1 MPVNTENV
9 ARHEQKNMEAE
20 LEAVLKSTELT
31 LVRLKPQPAA
41 THLVVKKVGAHEIAL
56 PIKAYP
62 DTGRLWQRLTSPE
75 QAGPSVFW
83 MKNNNVVVVPPGVIK
98 TCAMKPDRVEAM
110 FPAATHS
117 QEDIGSVLLKTLLSQ
132 QAGLQDVATTRQRLE
147 PDSTKNRQDSLQY
160 HRNME
165 SALEGLLEEDGMR
178 LVRLKP
184 HSSATHLVVRT
195 TGREVALPVRFR
207 VETEHLFQGLLSDEH
222 RGPSIFWMKDQTIVF
237 LGPGDIDSNSLR
249 PQRVKSVYKSSTHM
263 QSSVGSLLER
273 VIIAQESE
281 LQDLQI
287 TRLRHEPDLYDRALA
302 IREAGFLVDLSNR
315 SAVLKAVNEQLANL
329 FPSPQSNILKALTQQ
344 DLASHTYTPG
354 ASRPLMPVKVVVE
367 QKQGCVALLEG
378 KYDGLLVL
386 WLLTGHCLLIERS
399 AMAVNAWTA
408 PQVYRLHAD
417 KLVPYGGLPCALK
430 NWYDKSWIPSGK
442 RYMPLK
448 KHETLTRDE
457 AVNKSKPLRTYESEA
472 QEELCSILGSRYV
485 LTPEAC
491 TADAGFL
498 NDDGGL
504 ALPIQLKTASLSAKK
519 TYKFV
524 NTTGYDDMILICRLR
539 GKSTN
544 VILPG
549 YGAPQSVFLSTRSP
563 SWRFTP
569 LLVRDD
575 QLLEFLLSLYSAV
588 KRKDLMH
595 TWPSGECA
603 DISQIKLLSVDTLNM
618 PKNANRTVERGHF
631 LWRQAMFPDLEYV
644 MPSVQNTSVDVLIDA
659 VRVQDK
665 TARPY
670 GQGYKTSLQKNG
682 GRVDGRPTATAYAL
696 GDFDA
701 LCVFVPDH
709 KYIFLIPATVLAAK
723 GYLKTDVCSGKK
735 NIYCYVP
742 GYRPTG
748 SCIADTWT
756 AEYAIATSRS
766 DAQILFQESLQKS
779 VANEPQSPALQLSD
793 RP

>member
-9 ARHEQKNMEAE
+9 ARHDQKNMEAE

-110 FPAATHS
+110 FPAATHR

-147 PDSTKNRQDSLQY
+147 PDSLKNRKGSLQY

-222 RGPSIFWMKDQTIVF
+222 RGPSIFWMKDQTVVF
-237 LGPGDIDSNSLR
+237 LGPGDIDSNSMR

-287 TRLRHEPDLYDRALA
+287 TRLRLEPDLYDRALA
-302 IREAGFLVDLSNR
+302 IREAGFLVDLSDR
-315 SAVLKAVNEQLANL
+315 SVVLKAVHEHIADL

-344 DLASHTYTPG
+344 DLASHTYTTHMG
-354 ASRPLMPVKVVVE
+354 KPLMPLKVVVE

-386 WLLTGHCLLIERS
+386 WLLSGHCLLIERS
-399 AMAVNAWTA
+399 DMAVNAWTA
-408 PQVYRLHAD
+408 PQVYKLHAD
-417 KLVPYGGLPCALK
+417 RLVPQSNFPSALQR
-430 NWYDKSWIPSGK
+430 WYNAVWSPSGK
-442 RYMPLK
+442 IYSDQTAHKTISREKALEKYGNSRL
-448 KHETLTRDE
+448 L
-457 AVNKSKPLRTYESEA
+457 ESMTQA
-472 QEELCSILGSRYV
+472 ELCGLLGPRYK

-491 TADAGFL
+491 TADGSFRGE
-498 NDDGGL
+498 NTDECM
-504 ALPIQLKTASLSAKK
+504 PIQVKSSRIASNNSYRFSATSGYDNMLLLCRPMPSSGHGTCVIPGFGLRSGVCLRTKSTSMYAPYLVPDRALASFITALFSSVRDCRATHVWPSGKVIDISHIKFYTHEHLSTPVNAKRLIERQFSLRRSLLFPDHQYKMPEVQNTPVDILIDTVRIQDKVARSYGQGHTASL
-519 TYKFV
+519 
-524 NTTGYDDMILICRLR
+524 R
-539 GKSTN
+539 
-544 VILPG
+544 
-549 YGAPQSVFLSTRSP
+549 
-563 SWRFTP
+563 
-569 LLVRDD
+569 
-575 QLLEFLLSLYSAV
+575 
-588 KRKDLMH
+588 
-595 TWPSGECA
+595 
-603 DISQIKLLSVDTLNM
+603 
-618 PKNANRTVERGHF
+618 KNA
-631 LWRQAMFPDLEYV
+631 
-644 MPSVQNTSVDVLIDA
+644 
-659 VRVQDK
+659 
-665 TARPY
+665 
-670 GQGYKTSLQKNG
+670 
-682 GRVDGRPTATAYAL
+682 GRVCGKRTSMPYTIE
-696 GDFDA
+696 DFDA
-701 LCVFVPDH
+701 LCLFTPDLR
-709 KYIFLIPATVLAAK
+709 YLFLIPAAVLAAR
-723 GYLKTDVCSGKK
+723 GILRSSQACGIGSIT
-735 NIYCYVP
+735 CYVP
-742 GYRPTG
+742 GEYRPIRR
-748 SCIADTWT
+748 SIADTWT
-756 AEYAIATSRS
+756 SEYAIKMEEGAQSLFRSR
-766 DAQILFQESLQKS
+766 LQAIAAS
-779 VANEPQSPALQLSD
+779 ITA
-793 RP
+793 